1 MSFLSKIQAAYSPE
15 FTFEPQYLLGVSSN
29 EVNVKLKGKM
39 VGYLEAKDVPAFEK
53 GNVVLLTP
61 VKDWKTS
68 FSVQLIDYLQLKK
81 YAVKAADNH
90 TEIAKEIIY
99 IERIENNLDSK
110 FSNINDEIL
119 RICKQRRI
127 QLLHKVD
134 EASKALREEDKTPKT
149 QKNRPSYLQLVKSK
163 LDSNVSKDELEYLDK
178 IQQLL
183 QEGIPLHP
191 LMDDGIYKVS
201 KEQIRS
207 FPIFKSLNTLIDS
220 LRRKA
225 QLKLVHS

>member
-1 MSFLSKIQAAYSPE
+1 MFLD
-15 FTFEPQYLLGVSSN
+15 N
-29 EVNVKLKGKM
+29 
-39 VGYLEAKDVPAFEK
+39 
-53 GNVVLLTP
+53 
-61 VKDWKTS
+61 
-68 FSVQLIDYLQLKK
+68 LIKK
-81 YAVKAADNH
+81 YAVTAADNH
-90 TEIAKEIIY
+90 TEIVKERMY
-99 IERIENNLDSK
+99 IERIQNNLDSK
-110 FSNINDEIL
+110 FSTINDEIL

-134 EASKALREEDKTPKT
+134 EALKALREEEYKALKT

-163 LDSNVSKDELEYLDK
+163 LDSNLSKDELEYLDK

-183 QEGIPLHP
+183 QEGIL
-191 LMDDGIYKVS
+191 YRVS
-201 KEQIRS
+201 KEEIRS